1 MAARG
6 VVGRKGR
13 GWEGGGSQGRP
24 APERGQAT
32 KQIDPKPKP
41 GNPVPPGQSLR
52 GLPARHQGGREG
64 VRATAVQGGA
74 LSKKAA
80 VAKFS
85 PEPASANNTDHT
97 TPIASREQLLE
108 RAARLRP
115 AFLARQRQ
123 RREAEFLKRQEADDS
138 LQQNQ
143 HMVELEA
150 IMKRIRKGRD
160 GVPPTPFK
168 TLLWDLF
175 QSMADAR
182 RTGRMGPLLNM
193 LNTTIGA
200 ASGHRQAPP
209 PSPLTKYLDL
219 MLVMSGVKSKLEENH
234 HHLPDYTL

>member
-1 MAARG
+1 M
-6 VVGRKGR
+6 GRKGR

-24 APERGQAT
+24 APERGRAT

-52 GLPARHQGGREG
+52 GLPARRQGGREG
-64 VRATAVQGGA
+64 VKATAVQGGA

-85 PEPASANNTDHT
+85 PEPASANTTEHT

-143 HMVELEA
+143 TECRLRPSRLYCG
-150 IMKRIRKGRD
+150 IFF
-160 GVPPTPFK
+160 TPW
-168 TLLWDLF
+168 LMPEGLVGW
-175 QSMADAR
+175 
-182 RTGRMGPLLNM
+182 
-193 LNTTIGA
+193 
-200 ASGHRQAPP
+200 AP
-209 PSPLTKYLDL
+209 S
-219 MLVMSGVKSKLEENH
+219 
-234 HHLPDYTL
+234 

>member
-1 MAARG
+1 M
-6 VVGRKGR
+6 
-13 GWEGGGSQGRP
+13 
-24 APERGQAT
+24 
-32 KQIDPKPKP
+32 
-41 GNPVPPGQSLR
+41 NPVPPGQSLR
-52 GLPARHQGGREG
+52 GLPARRQGGREG
-64 VRATAVQGGA
+64 VKATVVKGGGP
-74 LSKKAA
+74 SKKAT

-85 PEPASANNTDHT
+85 PEPASANTTEHT

-115 AFLARQRQ
+115 TFLARQRQ
-123 RREAEFLKRQEADDS
+123 RREAEFLKQQEADDA

-193 LNTTIGA
+193 LNTIIGA
-200 ASGHRQAPP
+200 ASGHRQGPP
-209 PSPLTKYLDL
+209 LSLTKYLDL

-234 HHLPDYTL
+234 HQLPDYTL

>member
-1 MAARG
+1 M
-6 VVGRKGR
+6 VK
-13 GWEGGGSQGRP
+13 GGGP
-24 APERGQAT
+24 
-32 KQIDPKPKP
+32 
-41 GNPVPPGQSLR
+41 
-52 GLPARHQGGREG
+52 
-64 VRATAVQGGA
+64 
-74 LSKKAA
+74 SKKAV

-85 PEPASANNTDHT
+85 PEPASANTTEHT

-138 LQQNQ
+138 LQRNQ

-150 IMKRIRKGRD
+150 ITKRIRKGRD

-168 TLLWDLF
+168 TLLWGLF

-193 LNTTIGA
+193 LNTIIGA
-200 ASGHRQAPP
+200 ASGHRQGTAPP
-209 PSPLTKYLDL
+209 PPPPPPSL
-219 MLVMSGVKSKLEENH
+219 NI
-234 HHLPDYTL
+234 

>member
-1 MAARG
+1 M
-6 VVGRKGR
+6 
-13 GWEGGGSQGRP
+13 
-24 APERGQAT
+24 
-32 KQIDPKPKP
+32 
-41 GNPVPPGQSLR
+41 
-52 GLPARHQGGREG
+52 
-64 VRATAVQGGA
+64 
-74 LSKKAA
+74 
-80 VAKFS
+80 AKFS
-85 PEPASANNTDHT
+85 PEPASAKTTEHT

-143 HMVELEA
+143 HMAKLEA

-175 QSMADAR
+175 KSMADAR

-200 ASGHRQAPP
+200 ASGHRQGAASGHRQGPPP
-209 PSPLTKYLDL
+209 PSLLL
-219 MLVMSGVKSKLEENH
+219 NI
-234 HHLPDYTL
+234 